1 MGGVTRLS
9 RVVRGA
15 GVRRLRARNVAA
27 LGRFVWLRLRYP
39 ALRGSLFYVGP
50 GCALSVAGGGRARIG
65 PGVGFLRDC
74 TVIVE
79 GRVEIGG
86 GVRFHRGCYIE
97 AHRALTSGAGT
108 LVGEG
113 VSIHDEGWSL
123 EDAAR
128 PRPERRLV
136 TAPIEIG
143 RNVWIGAGARILRG
157 VRIGDHAVG
166 GANAVVTR
174 DIPPRSVAAGA
185 PARVIRDL

>member
-39 ALRGSLFYVGP
+39 ALRGGLFYVGP

-79 GRVEIGG
+79 GRVEIG
-86 GVRFHRGCYIE
+86 VGC
-97 AHRALTSGAGT
+97 A
-108 LVGEG
+108 
-113 VSIHDEGWSL
+113 SI
-123 EDAAR
+123 
-128 PRPERRLV
+128 
-136 TAPIEIG
+136 
-143 RNVWIGAGARILRG
+143 AGATSRRTG
-157 VRIGDHAVG
+157 R
-166 GANAVVTR
+166 
-174 DIPPRSVAAGA
+174 
-185 PARVIRDL
+185 